1 MTTKLHK
8 VVKRQTQDAY
18 PERHTYG
25 KRRPIVIELHPNGI
39 IGLRRSGLR
48 SAYYV
53 EACALISDLEWK
65 EAKAM
70 LLAKRKAKKE
80 RSKR

>member
-25 KRRPIVIELHPNGI
+25 KLTHA
-39 IGLRRSGLR
+39 S
-48 SAYYV
+48 
-53 EACALISDLEWK
+53 
-65 EAKAM
+65 
-70 LLAKRKAKKE
+70 LLANVN
-80 RSKR
+80 

>member
-1 MTTKLHK
+1 MTTKLNK

-18 PERHTYG
+18 PERQNYG
-25 KRRPIVIELHPNGI
+25 KRRPIVIELHPNGV

-48 SAYYV
+48 SVYYV
-53 EACALISDLEWK
+53 EASCLLNELEWK
-65 EAKAM
+65 EAKAIY
-70 LLAKRKAKKE
+70 LAKKKAKRE